1 MQFTLV
7 RALVAS
13 CVLVAS
19 ISRSDAADGALV
31 DLLREGRVLV
41 LMRHETTEPGVGDP
55 PGFSLGD
62 CSTQR
67 NLDPSGR
74 TAARNAGAYWKSHD
88 IRFDDVRTS
97 AWCRCRDTA
106 LEMDVGEPVHWRPL
120 DSIFTA
126 GANARAESVQ
136 ELHRF
141 VAEWSGRG
149 NALFVTHQVNITAFT
164 GLVPAMGEAILV
176 RLGPTAARR
185 DPRVLG
191 RFHPGRMPLRET
203 PVPATR
209 SNTRTPDG

>member
-1 MQFTLV
+1 M
-7 RALVAS
+7 
-13 CVLVAS
+13 CVLIAS
-19 ISRSDAADGALV
+19 VGRTDASDADFL

-41 LMRHETTEPGVGDP
+41 LMRHETTEPGIGDP
-55 PGFSLGD
+55 PGFSLED
-62 CSTQR
+62 CATQR
-67 NLDPSGR
+67 NLDSAGR
-74 TAARNAGAYWKSHD
+74 ASARAAGVYWKTHD
-88 IRFDDVRTS
+88 IHFDEVRTS

-106 LEMDVGEPVHWRPL
+106 LEMDVGEPAQWRPL

-141 VAEWSGRG
+141 VAGWSGRG

-176 RLGPTAARR
+176 RLGPMAARR
-185 DPRVLG
+185 DPKVLG

-203 PVPATR
+203 PVPASRSSTR
-209 SNTRTPDG
+209 APDG